1 MRFSKMVKGRFLY
14 RNNLFRARIALGG
27 REYWAHVPNTGKL
40 EKLLVRDRPIY
51 LIPTPDHTRKTS
63 YSISLV
69 DLGDTL
75 VSIDARLP
83 NHLFKE
89 YLRNEQPE
97 IFSGYE
103 IQSEVAYENHRFDFR
118 LNKGEDILW
127 IETKSVTF
135 TEDDMAKFPDAVSN
149 RAQNHLRKLIELSS
163 KEQRSAMI
171 FIIQRD
177 DVEMFSPNTNI
188 DPVFS
193 DLLARAI
200 ENNVFVQAFKCQVE
214 LGVIMIS
221 KEIPVSFK

>member
-1 MRFSKMVKGRFLY
+1 MKFSQLVKGRFLY
-14 RNNLFRARIALGG
+14 RDNLFRARIALGG
-27 REYWAHVPNTGKL
+27 REYWAHVPNSGRL
-40 EKLLVRDRPIY
+40 EKLLVKDRPIY

-63 YSISLV
+63 YAISLV

-83 NHLFKE
+83 NHLFME
-89 YLRNEQPE
+89 HLRNKQPE

-103 IQSEVAYENHRFDFR
+103 IQSEVTYENHRFDFR
-118 LNKGEDILW
+118 LNNGKDIFW

-135 TEDDMAKFPDAVSN
+135 MEDNTAKFPDAVSK
-149 RAQNHLRKLIELSS
+149 RAQNHLRTLIELIARG
-163 KEQRSAMI
+163 QRTAMI

-193 DLLARAI
+193 DLLAKAV

-214 LGVIMIS
+214 LGAITIS
-221 KEIPVSFK
+221 KEIPVSFQ

>member
-75 VSIDARLP
+75 VSIDTRLP

-149 RAQNHLRKLIELSS
+149 RAQNHLRKLIELSIPR
-163 KEQRSAMI
+163 ETAI
-171 FIIQRD
+171 FLNNNF
-177 DVEMFSPNTNI
+177 EFNNI
-188 DPVFS
+188 DNKQALTNQLREVRETLPYWYKVQLS
-193 DLLARAI
+193 AI
-200 ENNVFVQAFKCQVE
+200 
-214 LGVIMIS
+214 
-221 KEIPVSFK
+221 